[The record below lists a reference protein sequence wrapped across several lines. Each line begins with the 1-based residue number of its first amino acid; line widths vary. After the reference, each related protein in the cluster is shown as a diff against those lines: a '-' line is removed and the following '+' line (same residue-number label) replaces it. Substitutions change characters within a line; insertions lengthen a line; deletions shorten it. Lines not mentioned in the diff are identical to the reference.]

1 VRISGR
7 LRGVTSMAELAQI
20 GSVARQIRQER
31 RQACRA
37 FVHTARPLPEGLT
50 ALAAQ
55 MSSWRAAPYVTWV
68 HGEDLA
74 VALTSR
80 EHGWLAKQVCRRA
93 SSVLCNSRFSANIV
107 GSLGVAA
114 QRIKVVHPG
123 VDADRFRPDVD
134 GSAERAAFGAAG
146 PVLLSVGRLQ
156 RRKGHDTTIQAVAR
170 VIAEFPGLRYV
181 IAGGGAEGPRLR
193 QMAAELGVESAVV
206 FLGEVEDDRL
216 PALYA
221 ACDVFLMPTRR
232 EGPDVEGFGI
242 VYLEAAASGRASI
255 GGRNGGVPEAIEEG
269 RSGLLVSGTNAEELA
284 AAIRQLLTS
293 ASLRA
298 QMGAAG
304 RERVCQGLTWDRAAR
319 QVGEIHRGL
328 CESQVN

>member
-1 VRISGR
+1 
-7 LRGVTSMAELAQI
+7 MAELAQI

-31 RQACRA
+31 REARRA

-156 RRKGHDTTIQAVAR
+156 RRKGTRHDDPGCGAR
-170 VIAEFPGLRYV
+170 NCRVSRASLCHRRRRCR
-181 IAGGGAEGPRLR
+181 GA
-193 QMAAELGVESAVV
+193 
-206 FLGEVEDDRL
+206 
-216 PALYA
+216 
-221 ACDVFLMPTRR
+221 
-232 EGPDVEGFGI
+232 
-242 VYLEAAASGRASI
+242 EAAADGWLSLGSSRLWCSWA
-255 GGRNGGVPEAIEEG
+255 
-269 RSGLLVSGTNAEELA
+269 RSRTIACRRCMPLA
-284 AAIRQLLTS
+284 TS
-293 ASLRA
+293 S
-298 QMGAAG
+298 
-304 RERVCQGLTWDRAAR
+304 
-319 QVGEIHRGL
+319 
-328 CESQVN
+328 